1 MSSATE
7 DAVQI
12 RNLILELFSHA
23 GEGDFKPE
31 NAHDYDDAEDCELSR
46 AKHSLFSYSM
56 LNRLPGGMVGQD
68 GGQPWFIYWLTN
80 AIEIANFEQIKLTA

>member
-12 RNLILELFSHA
+12 RAMILELFSHA

-31 NAHDYDDAEDCELSR
+31 NAHLFEDDDLEIHKGAH
-46 AKHSLFSYSM
+46 ALFAFSM
-56 LNRLPGGMVGQD
+56 FKKLPGGMVGQD
-68 GGQPWFIYWLTN
+68 SGQPWFLYWLTN
-80 AIEIANFEQIKLTA
+80 ALEVANYEQIALSAQ

>member
-7 DAVQI
+7 DATQI
-12 RNLILELFSHA
+12 RNIILTLFTHA

-31 NAHDYDDAEDCELSR
+31 NAHEFDGADDIELMR
-46 AKHSLFSYSM
+46 TKHSLFSAAM

-68 GGQPWFIYWLTN
+68 GG
-80 AIEIANFEQIKLTA
+80 